1 LFYLNHLMYT
11 MVFADDIRKT
21 ILKLA
26 EERGGKGTFDV
37 ADIART
43 IDQQNWRMLIDQV
56 KLVAAMLVREGKIST
71 TPSDAAAYMASTKR
85 PGKPG
90 AKS

>member
-1 LFYLNHLMYT
+1 
-11 MVFADDIRKT
+11 MVFAEDIRKT

-37 ADIART
+37 ADIARA

-56 KLVAAMLVREGKIST
+56 KLVATMLVREGKIST
-71 TPSDAAAYMASTKR
+71 TPSDTDAAAYMASTKR